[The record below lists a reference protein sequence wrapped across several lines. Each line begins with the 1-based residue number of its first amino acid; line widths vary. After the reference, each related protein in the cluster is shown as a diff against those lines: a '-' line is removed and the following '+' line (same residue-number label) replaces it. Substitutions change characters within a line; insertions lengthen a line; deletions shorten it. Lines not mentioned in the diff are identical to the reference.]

1 MILKHLIKL
10 LQNLDPNSEITDF
23 DIYIDDMH
31 LSIKDTEKTATP
43 DDTQTKT
50 YKRADLLK

>member
-10 LQNLDPNSEITDF
+10 LQNLDPNSEITNF
-23 DIYIDDMH
+23 DIYIDDVH
-31 LSIKDTEKTATP
+31 LSIKDAEKIADP
-43 DDTQTKT
+43 DDMPTKT